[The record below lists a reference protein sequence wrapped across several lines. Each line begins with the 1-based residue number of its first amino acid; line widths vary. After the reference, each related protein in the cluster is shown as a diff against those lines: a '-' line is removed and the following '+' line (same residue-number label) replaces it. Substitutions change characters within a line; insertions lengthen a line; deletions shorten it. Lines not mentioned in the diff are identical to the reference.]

1 MMKIKKFRSLSFKL
15 TIWYVMILGI
25 IIGIAGVFLYESFKE
40 SLMDELEQTLLEI
53 ANDVNDKWYSR
64 RGVTWED
71 AINRMEDKFG
81 VYDPFIQMVEIK
93 EQRDRDSDIRGIA
106 KIIRSRK
113 IPEDLFV
120 FDSRCYYKADRADID
135 DLVYMT
141 VTEKKLS
148 SYPLRVILFPV
159 RGPNIVQVG
168 ISLEETTNALKE
180 LLFILIIGGPLLLLF
195 SSLGGSFI
203 IRKALQ
209 PVKSVVRTANEISA
223 DDLSLRIDSR
233 NRKDEIGALV
243 DTFNEMIARLEKS
256 VKKIRQFS
264 GDVSHELRTPLTIIR
279 GEIEV
284 LLRKDRKKEEYKDIL
299 KSVLEETLQMEKIID
314 ELLFLSR
321 IEAADKR
328 KLDADI
334 HLDDVL
340 LKVFESREQT
350 AVRKKLEFAIKE
362 VTPLSIKGDRALL
375 KRLISNII
383 DNAIRYTPPKGKV
396 EISLEQ
402 KEGYAQ
408 ICIQDTG
415 IGIPKE
421 SLSFIFDRFYVVD
434 KSRSKESGGFG
445 LGLSIAKWVADIHS
459 ASIDVQSK
467 INQGTIVKIRF
478 PL

>member
-1 MMKIKKFRSLSFKL
+1 MKIKKFRSLSFKL
-15 TIWYVMILGI
+15 TIWYVVILGI
-25 IIGIAGVFLYESFKE
+25 IIGIAGIFLYETFKE
-40 SLMDELEQTLLEI
+40 RLMDELEQTLLEI
-53 ANDVNDKWYSR
+53 ANDVNDEWYWR
-64 RGVTWED
+64 KGVTWED
-71 AINRMEDKFG
+71 AIKRMEDKFG

-93 EQRDRDSDIRGIA
+93 ELKDRDSDIRVIE
-106 KIIRSRK
+106 KIIRSKK
-113 IPEDLFV
+113 IPEGLFV
-120 FDSRCYYKADRADID
+120 LDTGCYYKADRADID
-135 DLVYMT
+135 DLVYRK
-141 VTEKKLS
+141 VTDKKLS

-168 ISLEETTNALKE
+168 ISLKETTNALKE
-180 LLFILIIGGPLLLLF
+180 LLFILIMGGPLLVLF

-209 PVKSVVRTANEISA
+209 PVKSAVKTANEISA

-243 DTFNEMIARLEKS
+243 DTFNEMITRLEKS

-264 GDVSHELRTPLTIIR
+264 GDVSHELRTPVTIIR

-284 LLRKDRKKEEYKDIL
+284 LLRKERKKEEYKDIL

-321 IEAADKR
+321 IEAVDKWKLNAD
-328 KLDADI
+328 L

-350 AVRKKLEFAIKE
+350 ALRKKLEFYIKE
-362 VTPLSIKGDRALL
+362 VTPVSIKGDKDFL
-375 KRLISNII
+375 KRLIANII

-396 EISLEQ
+396 EVSLEK
-402 KEGYAQ
+402 KEGCAQ

-421 SLSFIFDRFYVVD
+421 SLPFIFDRFYVVD

-467 INQGTIVKIRF
+467 INQGTIIKIRF